1 MAGIDAIKYPIS
13 NQPTMTAQQ
22 RKENQEKVAA
32 GVGGAAGL
40 STSATKMASKKA
52 LQAESALAKSSQI
65 LTETNAAVIKSSE
78 ATISLWTTFK
88 SNIKMYKKDILNRLD
103 KFKDAKFIGPILKS
117 PIIKKAA
124 GLFGGAL
131 AFFVLITGVNKA
143 VKTGAIAR
151 DHFQHQFNEMRNI

>member
-78 ATISLWTTFK
+78 ATISL
-88 SNIKMYKKDILNRLD
+88 
-103 KFKDAKFIGPILKS
+103 
-117 PIIKKAA
+117 
-124 GLFGGAL
+124 
-131 AFFVLITGVNKA
+131 
-143 VKTGAIAR
+143 
-151 DHFQHQFNEMRNI
+151 